1 MEPSF
6 PESDRNPSDS
16 PIGPR
21 HSKEDFIRALGRHER
36 SLRAYVRGSLPRSF
50 DVDEVMQEA
59 LIVAWNKFDHLDDLE
74 NFPKWLCVIARYE
87 ILSYRR
93 KMARD
98 RLVFSDEMVAILA
111 TEGLDENEAH
121 VRRLELLDN
130 CVAKLPTAKREIVLQ
145 AYAPD
150 TVIGQLA
157 RQLGKTENAMYQLL
171 VRIRQTLAN
180 CVEAGM
186 RAD

>member
-1 MEPSF
+1 
-6 PESDRNPSDS
+6 
-16 PIGPR
+16 
-21 HSKEDFIRALGRHER
+21 
-36 SLRAYVRGSLPRSF
+36 
-50 DVDEVMQEA
+50 
-59 LIVAWNKFDHLDDLE
+59 
-74 NFPKWLCVIARYE
+74 VIARYE
-87 ILSYRR
+87 ILGYRR

-111 TEGLDENEAH
+111 TEGLEENEVHA
-121 VRRLELLDN
+121 RRLELLN
-130 CVAKLPTAKREIVLQ
+130 GCVAKLPMAKREIVLQ
-145 AYAPD
+145 AYSPD

-186 RAD
+186 RTD